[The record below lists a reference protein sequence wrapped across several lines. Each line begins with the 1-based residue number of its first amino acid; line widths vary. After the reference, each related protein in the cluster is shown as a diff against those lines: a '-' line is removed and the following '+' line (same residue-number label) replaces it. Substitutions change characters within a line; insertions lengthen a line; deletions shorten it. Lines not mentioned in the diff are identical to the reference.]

1 MNRTP
6 ELKLIV
12 YQMGA
17 TTISPIGILQEYI
30 SLSYTPCFDDI
41 GSFELNLPFSVEA
54 MNLVQRQDNCEKLV
68 LLEDGICGICHKVQL
83 SQSPSEK
90 TIKIKGQL
98 AEGLLDN
105 FAIPQKIVPIPY
117 SAAEAVDIQ
126 YHTYAEA
133 ERNWSSADGTWW
145 RGVEP
150 IIHETDSS
158 YLLLDGYNGGRSSGT
173 RFIRDFCMI
182 CDKGYSV
189 RYDDTDARF
198 KFQFLSY
205 ADRTVNQ
212 STNPPVL
219 ISTKLGSLYSSK
231 FVLNSQNWKN
241 IVFAVAKYSYNG
253 NEYTTE
259 IPVTY
264 DEYTGGISDIPRKD
278 RRAVYVEMDLTAE
291 TVSSVADV
299 NKMVKREAKK
309 ILYEYALVKSYDCS
323 INPTDNSFIFGV
335 DYFLGDKVTIYDE
348 ELQLQLDAQV
358 KEYTMTYSS
367 SGKKFEPVFGFSQP
381 TLNRIL
387 KQKGV
392 I

>member
-1 MNRTP
+1 MTRTP

-12 YQMGA
+12 YEMK
-17 TTISPIGILQEYI
+17 TSTISPIGILQEYT
-30 SLSYTPCFDDI
+30 SLSYNPCFDDI
-41 GSFELNLPFSVEA
+41 GSFELNLPFSFEA
-54 MNLVQRQDNCEKLV
+54 MNLVERQDNCEKII

-83 SQSPSEK
+83 SHSPTEK
-90 TIKIKGQL
+90 SIKIKGQL

-105 FAIPQKIVPIPY
+105 FGIPQKIVAVPD
-117 SAAEAVDIQ
+117 SVANAVDIQ
-126 YHTYAEA
+126 DYVQTEA
-133 ERNWSSADGTWW
+133 QRNWSSDNGTWW
-145 RGVEP
+145 RAVEP
-150 IIHETDSS
+150 IVHTTDSS
-158 YLLLDGYNGGRSSGT
+158 YKLVDGYNGGRCSGT
-173 RFIRDFCMI
+173 RFVRDLCMI

-205 ADRTVNQ
+205 TDRTVNQ
-212 STNPPVL
+212 NTNSPVL

-241 IVFAVAKYSYNG
+241 IVIAVATYTYNG
-253 NEYTTE
+253 TEYTTE
-259 IPVTY
+259 LPVTY
-264 DEYTGGISDIPRKD
+264 DEYASIQSIPRKD
-278 RRAVYVEMDLTAE
+278 RRAAYVEMDLTAE
-291 TVSSVADV
+291 TVSSIQDIP
-299 NKMVKREAKK
+299 KMIKREAKK
-309 ILYEYALVKSYDCS
+309 SLYEYALVKSYDCT
-323 INPTDNSFIFGV
+323 INSTDNSFIFGV
-335 DYFLGDKVTIYDE
+335 DYFLGDKVTVYDE

-358 KEYTMTYSS
+358 KEYTVTYSS